1 MTEAEARA
9 IMKAH
14 GWTYRERIRHPS
26 RTKYIY
32 AVRKQGKKTVDC
44 YICPLS
50 KLGTLMEPELLTKLA
65 PKSDQIM

>member
-14 GWTYRERIRHPS
+14 GWTYRERPR
-26 RTKYIY
+26 RALGTKYIY
-32 AVRKQGKKTVDC
+32 GLRKQGHKLLER

-50 KLGTLMEPELLTKLA
+50 KLGNLTEQELLTKLA
-65 PKSDQIM
+65 PKPIP